1 MSQKIDLPQRPR
13 LTALL
18 DYIFT
23 ATPLRAVMHA
33 ARAVGIAAALLLLA
47 MLFGRFTGQWIELE
61 EPETAM
67 PFVEWPEIPDA
78 VKPMIMSDDG
88 SAPTLSLQDV
98 RNRLISVNVNAR
110 RGAEGQE
117 LIDLT
122 DQPVVELATSTDPAL
137 VAYADWVDGSACS
150 LSGWKGESRKA
161 AAALVR
167 NGVWGCGW
175 AKRAAA
181 GMPLVIKL
189 GFWLGGL
196 ASLLLAALILGYVAY
211 VLRGA
216 RHAIQ
221 EHRAHDALY
230 GSWAGKRGSL

>member
-13 LTALL
+13 PTALL
-18 DYIFT
+18 DYVFT

-67 PFVEWPEIPDA
+67 PFVEWPEVSDA

-88 SAPTLSLQDV
+88 SAHTLSLQDV
-98 RNRLISVNVNAR
+98 RNRLISVNANAR
-110 RGAEGQE
+110 RAAEGQE
-117 LIDLT
+117 LIDVT
-122 DQPVVELATSTDPAL
+122 DKPVAELAASTDPAL
-137 VAYADWVDGSACS
+137 AAYADWVDGSACS
-150 LSGWKGESRKA
+150 LSGWKGESRKS

-167 NGVWGCGW
+167 NGVWGCGGV
-175 AKRAAA
+175 KRAAA
-181 GMPLVIKL
+181 GMPLVIEL
-189 GFWLGGL
+189 GFWLGGFLSLVL
-196 ASLLLAALILGYVAY
+196 AFLILGYIGY
-211 VLRGA
+211 VIRGTW
-216 RHAIQ
+216 HAIQ